1 MSLLQL
7 LRQPADR
14 NLLDVLTKLPQLGV
28 GSRVTRKS
36 WEPYGDSY
44 WEVTAVKPRKPD
56 GKHGKVS
63 SGSGRCGHYGCG
75 NKAAYCSSS
84 VLSCLAHAACCM
96 G

>member
-7 LRQPADR
+7 LRKPAER

-44 WEVTAVKPRKPD
+44 WEVVEVAPRNAD
-56 GKHGKVS
+56 GSYGKVS
-63 SGSGRCGHYGCG
+63 GIADVTAVGS
-75 NKAAYCSSS
+75 S
-84 VLSCLAHAACCM
+84 
-96 G
+96 